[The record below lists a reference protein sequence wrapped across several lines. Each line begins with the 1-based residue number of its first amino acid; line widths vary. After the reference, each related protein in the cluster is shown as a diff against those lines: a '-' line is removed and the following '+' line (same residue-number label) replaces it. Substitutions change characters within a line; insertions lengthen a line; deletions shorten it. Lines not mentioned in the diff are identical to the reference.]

1 MENEKRYVERKQQ
14 SKFTLVLPPEFQDK
28 DDLSPEELK
37 IINTVVDH
45 DYWNS
50 NSRCVSVDTF
60 WTAPDGRTKKKERFK
75 AKKELVKFR
84 CSIYEKKLLQVKAK
98 RSGLSL
104 SEYCRKVAAEKD
116 INERLSDEQMEI
128 YRTLVKFHNNFKAI
142 GNMFRKRDPKLS
154 TAVYVLADEIKLHLQ
169 QIKK

>member
-60 WTAPDGRTKKKERFK
+60 SMLPMVALKKRRGLRR
-75 AKKELVKFR
+75 KK
-84 CSIYEKKLLQVKAK
+84 
-98 RSGLSL
+98 
-104 SEYCRKVAAEKD
+104 
-116 INERLSDEQMEI
+116 NW
-128 YRTLVKFHNNFKAI
+128 
-142 GNMFRKRDPKLS
+142 
-154 TAVYVLADEIKLHLQ
+154 
-169 QIKK
+169 